1 MRKKMMVIAL
11 SSILLIGCGSSKG
24 LDECC
29 KEETKTEKV
38 SGQNDPVM
46 KLLLSGLIILSVNFL
61 FTR

>member
-1 MRKKMMVIAL
+1 MVAIAL
-11 SSILLIGCGSSKG
+11 SSILLVGCGSSKG
-24 LDECC
+24 LDKCC
-29 KEETKTEKV
+29 KEEIKTERV